1 MKKLIL
7 MQSFL
12 ILFFIGAIS
21 AQQTEKVYDV
31 ENFDKI
37 IISPHIA
44 VNLVEGDS
52 ESVRIDEAGVSD
64 DKINIEVEGSTLRIY
79 LDGAK
84 MVTKSEKVKDKN
96 HKMTKSIYN
105 GTQLKATVTYKTLNT
120 LSVRGEERINLQ
132 SKIAQKDFTL
142 RIYGESQVYVS
153 DVALDKLKTTI
164 YGESYLE
171 VEKGKVADQH
181 YKAYGESK
189 VNSLGITNG
198 FTKIIAYG
206 ESDFR
211 VKVSDRLKVTC
222 YGETHITY
230 EGSPDVDRGI
240 VIGEAT
246 IKKIG

>member
-1 MKKLIL
+1 MKKIIL
-7 MQSFL
+7 PALGLM
-12 ILFFIGAIS
+12 LFTAS
-21 AQQTEKVYDV
+21 SVMAQQIEKTYDV

-44 VNLVEGDS
+44 VNLVEGDD
-52 ESVRIDEAGVSD
+52 ESVRIDETGVSE
-64 DKINIEVEGSTLRIY
+64 DKINIEIEGSTLRIY

-96 HKMTKSIYN
+96 HNMTKSIYN
-105 GTQLKATVTYKTLNT
+105 GTKVRATITYKTLNT
-120 LSVRGEERINLQ
+120 LSVRGEERIELQ
-132 SKIAQKDFTL
+132 SKIDQKEFTM
-142 RIYGESQVYVS
+142 RVYGESQVYLSEV
-153 DVALDKLKTTI
+153 DLDRLKVTI

-171 VEKGKVADQH
+171 VENGSVDNQR
-181 YKAYGESK
+181 YIAYGESK
-189 VNSLGITNG
+189 VNSLGIENAS
-198 FTKIIAYG
+198 TKITAYG

-211 VKVSDRLKVTC
+211 VNVKDRLKVTC